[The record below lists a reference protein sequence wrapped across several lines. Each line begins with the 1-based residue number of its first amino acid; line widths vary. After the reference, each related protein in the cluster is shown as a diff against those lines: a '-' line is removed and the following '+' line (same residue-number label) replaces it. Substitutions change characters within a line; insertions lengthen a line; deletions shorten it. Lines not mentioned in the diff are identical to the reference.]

1 MAKPH
6 VLAGRPSHAHD
17 ILRSISKRMAG
28 KQISGKQISG
38 LGRIALAC
46 AVSLPL
52 VTAGCQNNEQT
63 GALLGTGGGALVGGV
78 LGNVLGHSTTAT
90 LIGAGVGGALGY
102 FAGSAIGRNLDE
114 ADRAR
119 ASAATQQA
127 LATPV
132 YYPPSGA
139 PARPPPRPVSW
150 VSDHNTNVRGSSTV
164 VAVNRDARSG
174 GECKMVREVAYIKGQ
189 EEVQNSRYCRS
200 SDGSWVAQA

>member
-1 MAKPH
+1 MTNPHDLNEPVSRVIDAARSAPRRTFRNRRIMA
-6 VLAGRPSHAHD
+6 VCLVA
-17 ILRSISKRMAG
+17 
-28 KQISGKQISG
+28 
-38 LGRIALAC
+38 
-46 AVSLPL
+46 LPL
-52 VTAGCQNNEQT
+52 SLTACQNNEQN

-78 LGNVLGHSTTAT
+78 LGNVIGHSAAST

-127 LATPV
+127 LAAPA

-139 PARPPPRPVSW
+139 RPMPPSRPVNW
-150 VSDHNTNVRGSSTV
+150 TSDHNTNTRGSATV
-164 VAVNRDARSG
+164 VAVNREPRG
-174 GECKMVREVAYIKGQ
+174 GNECRTVREVAYIKGQ

-200 SDGSWVAQA
+200 PDGSWASVQA